1 MILPLV
7 IEPVTFQGLLDLQK
21 NKMGKDVHDLHDKIE
36 IFLLIPIMR
45 IRHILIYHVPFSI
58 LASLL

>member
-1 MILPLV
+1 MSYKYITNFHL
-7 IEPVTFQGLLDLQK
+7 K
-21 NKMGKDVHDLHDKIE
+21 HDLHDKIE